1 MCCESKS
8 TSSSPPRAS
17 RAPKAPKAPRA
28 PKAASPSPSRPQKA
42 GPYTRLVTLFSRA
55 LDILPQEIDTSAP
68 EAKKLLQK
76 MEFALTKL
84 IGVEDYWLADYN
96 KKIFDGEKVLSL
108 DNPEMLA
115 KFCET

>member
-1 MCCESKS
+1 
-8 TSSSPPRAS
+8 
-17 RAPKAPKAPRA
+17 
-28 PKAASPSPSRPQKA
+28 
-42 GPYTRLVTLFSRA
+42 
-55 LDILPQEIDTSAP
+55 
-68 EAKKLLQK
+68 